1 MKLIEISDISELIKI
16 AEEKLTFNIGD
27 TVWVFLDKE
36 RLEKGTIIKILKDNN
51 YEISIGNNN
60 AYIVVSEFDDDG
72 NLNIIK
78 REVWF

>member
-78 REVWF
+78 REV